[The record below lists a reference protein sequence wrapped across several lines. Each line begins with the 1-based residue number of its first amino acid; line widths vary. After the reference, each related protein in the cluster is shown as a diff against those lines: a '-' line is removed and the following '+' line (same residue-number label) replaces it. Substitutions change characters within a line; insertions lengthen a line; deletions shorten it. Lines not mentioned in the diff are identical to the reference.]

1 MKYPD
6 VFGFTALKYIDER
19 TDNKM
24 WDRANL
30 ISAV

>member
-1 MKYPD
+1 MRYSD
-6 VFGFTALKYIDER
+6 VFGFTASKYIDER
-19 TDNKM
+19 TDNEM